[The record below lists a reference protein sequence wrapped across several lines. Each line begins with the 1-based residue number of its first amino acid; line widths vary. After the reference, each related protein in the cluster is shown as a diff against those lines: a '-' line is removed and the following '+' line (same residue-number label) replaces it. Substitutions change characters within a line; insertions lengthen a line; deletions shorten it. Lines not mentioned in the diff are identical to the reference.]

1 MIKYPVFT
9 LIIIFSMMACQSPKE
24 KADLIIHNALVY
36 TVDEKFS
43 IQQAFAVKDG
53 KFIAIGTDESILEKF
68 EADSII
74 DMRGNPVYPGFID
87 AHCHFFGYG
96 YNLLKRADLTGT
108 TSFEEVVARL
118 KDHNEKYHPNWLE
131 GRGWD

>member
-96 YNLLKRADLTGT
+96 YCIR
-108 TSFEEVVARL
+108 S
-118 KDHNEKYHPNWLE
+118 
-131 GRGWD
+131 